1 MDWNPY
7 GQIWA
12 LVRLEPPTPAPESQP
27 LSGKPMQPEAERRFA
42 AEVHDIIFKAGLEAL
57 EATARPWAD
66 IKRELGLGRPAL
78 WAREAPGAVSPETER
93 IAECEH
99 EPSSVR
105 LGLCGRCGDP
115 IVQIVKWVLRPG
127 PRGDAAQ

>member
-1 MDWNPY
+1 MAEYEPRLVA
-7 GQIWA
+7 QVREIARVVA
-12 LVRLEPPTPAPESQP
+12 LEIYIEFRLRESQAR
-27 LSGKPMQPEAERRFA
+27 AEKLR
-42 AEVHDIIFKAGLEAL
+42 ELEAV
-57 EATARPWAD
+57 EAGFIP
-66 IKRELGLGRPAL
+66 
-78 WAREAPGAVSPETER
+78 APGAVSPETER